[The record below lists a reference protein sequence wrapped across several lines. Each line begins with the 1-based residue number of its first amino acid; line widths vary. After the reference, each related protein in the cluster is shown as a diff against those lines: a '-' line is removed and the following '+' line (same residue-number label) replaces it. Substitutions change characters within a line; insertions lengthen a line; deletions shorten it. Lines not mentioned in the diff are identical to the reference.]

1 MDFSRYSALATKPD
15 VISQPCVQRDNL
27 ATLIESGVHIGGNK
41 AEEIE
46 DAITADKIGVILDHS
61 LAHTS

>member
-1 MDFSRYSALATKPD
+1 MDFSCYSALATKPD
-15 VISQPCVQRDNL
+15 VISQPCMQRDDHPIL
-27 ATLIESGVHIGGNK
+27 VQSRAHISRNTVG
-41 AEEIE
+41 EIE